1 MIIAKAT
8 YLLLVTVASA
18 ATAEYEIDYI
28 ASTSHVT
35 VADSL
40 PIFYR
45 SWAPRVGEPKAV
57 VYIAHGMAEH
67 SERYSRFAIDL
78 VRGLGVKVVAP
89 DHRAHGLTACPSGLS
104 NLVDLGVL
112 HRGDASARED
122 PISLMAFD
130 LLAVIQDSNGGN
142 ALPVFLFGHS
152 MGSVIARV
160 ALVKADPAIRGS
172 IKGVILS
179 GVPTAPSRVEYY
191 PLAGLGSLIKW
202 SGVGLEFIQ
211 KTVINGKFDNLVR
224 SRVGNPKLGGNCFI
238 SSNPEAVTAYNEH
251 PLSGH
256 LVDPE
261 ILVSIGTN
269 LMKIHFDPTAF
280 YAPLEDTKVYMLY
293 VSGRDDPVCMFGAT
307 AQTDAQNTQRLGH
320 PSHEVYIAGARHEF
334 LNEVEPIREFGV
346 SQVMAWIKSRIF

>member
-1 MIIAKAT
+1 MIIAKAA
-8 YLLLVTVASA
+8 YLFFVTIAAAASA
-18 ATAEYEIDYI
+18 EHGIDYI
-28 ASTSHVT
+28 PSSSHVT

-40 PIFYR
+40 RIFYR
-45 SWAPRVGEPKAV
+45 TWAPRVGDPKAI
-57 VYIAHGMAEH
+57 VYICHGIAEH
-67 SERYSRFAIDL
+67 SERYSRFAVDI

-89 DHRAHGLTACPSGLS
+89 DHRAHGLTS
-104 NLVDLGVL
+104 NLMDRGFL
-112 HRGDASARED
+112 HRGEVSARED

-130 LLAVIQDSNGGN
+130 LLEVIKNSNSGN

-152 MGSVIARV
+152 VGSVIARV
-160 ALVKADPAIRGS
+160 ALVKADSAIRGS

-179 GVPTAPSRVEYY
+179 GVPTAPSLVEYNL
-191 PLAGLGSLIKW
+191 LAGLGPLIKW
-202 SGVGLEFIQ
+202 SGVGLEYIQ
-211 KTVINGKFDNLVR
+211 KTLIYGKFDDLVR

-280 YAPLEDTKVYMLY
+280 YAPLEDTKVDMLY
-293 VSGRDDPVCMFGAT
+293 ISGRDDPVCMFGAT

-320 PSHEVYIAGARHEF
+320 LSHEVYIAGARHEF
-334 LNEVEPIREFGV
+334 LNEVESIREFGV